1 MPRKGSVSVLKGN
14 KMCEFSVLLKA
25 KMVFKDAVYAKA
37 DGNKVVVKD
46 VLGDS
51 KVFKN
56 CKIVEVDVNSER
68 LVLSLIEN
76 L

>member
-1 MPRKGSVSVLKGN
+1 
-14 KMCEFSVLLKA
+14 MCEFSVLLQD

-37 DGNKVVVKD
+37 DGNKVIVKD

-51 KVFKN
+51 KVFEN

-68 LVLSLIEN
+68 LVLSSTEKL
-76 L
+76 

>member
-1 MPRKGSVSVLKGN
+1 
-14 KMCEFSVLLKA
+14 MCEFSVLLKD
-25 KMVFKDAVYAKA
+25 KIMFKDAVYAKA

-68 LVLSLIEN
+68 LVLSTEN

>member
-1 MPRKGSVSVLKGN
+1 
-14 KMCEFSVLLKA
+14 MCEFSVLLQD

-37 DGNKVVVKD
+37 DGNKVIVKD

-56 CKIVEVDVNSER
+56 CKIVEVDVKSER
-68 LVLSLIEN
+68 LVLSSTGN

>member
-1 MPRKGSVSVLKGN
+1 
-14 KMCEFSVLLKA
+14 
-25 KMVFKDAVYAKA
+25 MVFKDAIYAKT
-37 DGNKVVVKD
+37 DGNKVTVKD
-46 VLGDS
+46 VLGNS

-68 LVLSLIEN
+68 LVLSSTEN